1 VAGGATVFGRVHGGA
16 YAPHTAPARPRP
28 EGRRQPALL
37 LTSNTWPEGATSV
50 TMMGRTMTSGARFQI
65 PAPRNVPGTG
75 PMIKC
80 RTR

>member
-1 VAGGATVFGRVHGGA
+1 MAGGATVFGRVHGGA
-16 YAPHTAPARPRP
+16 YAPHTAPRP

-37 LTSNTWPEGATSV
+37 LTSNTRPEGATSV

-65 PAPRNVPGTG
+65 PAPRNVPGTA